1 MVQNEKE
8 ELALDSVSSPREKS
22 KIVDN
27 VNGSIAN
34 SIRQEFLAKKKQLQ
48 QTTLVSLEF
57 GDSINYIKRNFKDE
71 LMYFTGSIERL
82 WKKRRQGP
90 ENTWGHLRCIYRL
103 LATIFRNCS
112 FEIPIWHPIIEVVMK
127 IRR

>member
-57 GDSINYIKRNFKDE
+57 GDSINYIKRNFNDE

-82 WKKRRQGP
+82 
-90 ENTWGHLRCIYRL
+90 
-103 LATIFRNCS
+103 
-112 FEIPIWHPIIEVVMK
+112 
-127 IRR
+127 

>member
-22 KIVDN
+22 KNVDN

-57 GDSINYIKRNFKDE
+57 GDLINYIKRNFNDE

-82 WKKRRQGP
+82 
-90 ENTWGHLRCIYRL
+90 
-103 LATIFRNCS
+103 
-112 FEIPIWHPIIEVVMK
+112 
-127 IRR
+127 

>member
-8 ELALDSVSSPREKS
+8 ELALDSVSSPQEKS

-57 GDSINYIKRNFKDE
+57 GDSINYIKRNFNDE
-71 LMYFTGSIERL
+71 LMHFTGSIERL
-82 WKKRRQGP
+82 
-90 ENTWGHLRCIYRL
+90 
-103 LATIFRNCS
+103 
-112 FEIPIWHPIIEVVMK
+112 
-127 IRR
+127 

>member
-71 LMYFTGSIERL
+71 LVCFTGSIERL
-82 WKKRRQGP
+82 
-90 ENTWGHLRCIYRL
+90 
-103 LATIFRNCS
+103 
-112 FEIPIWHPIIEVVMK
+112 
-127 IRR
+127 

>member
-82 WKKRRQGP
+82 
-90 ENTWGHLRCIYRL
+90 
-103 LATIFRNCS
+103 
-112 FEIPIWHPIIEVVMK
+112 
-127 IRR
+127 